1 MATRYNASGLQA
13 EFKSGLNQQVLKN
26 HLGRD
31 SEMSKIVT
39 IYQPDPNEW
48 IEFRKRGGH
57 V

>member
-1 MATRYNASGLQA
+1 MATRYDASGLQA
-13 EFKSGLNQQVLKN
+13 QFKPGLNEQVLKN
-26 HLGRD
+26 RLGRD
-31 SEMSKIVT
+31 SEMSKIIT

>member
-1 MATRYNASGLQA
+1 MVTRYNTSGLQA
-13 EFKSGLNQQVLKN
+13 EFKSGLNRQVLKSS
-26 HLGRD
+26 LGRD